1 MRTRINTAVQ
11 APLFVEIVETVE
23 TRDEPFA
30 DGTHA
35 VPPPGDGWRILD
47 FTHEKRTTWTRIRFI
62 PARGRP

>member
-30 DGTHA
+30 DGTRT
-35 VPPPGDGWRILD
+35 VPPPGDGWHITD
-47 FTHEKRTTWTRIRFI
+47 FTREKRTTWTRVRFV
-62 PARGRP
+62 PARRRA